1 MKKYLVALCGSC
13 ALMLS
18 SLVWSND
25 DHHGDGHKADAAKD
39 AHAAAPAA
47 KTDTHA
53 AAPAAAAAP
62 ANEVANQTAKP
73 ARKKKGR
80 AAKKAA
86 EAKAHADAG
95 HTATSVISAAEQAK
109 RIRVRERGELASA
122 VDAAQ
127 GGHASAVDTHAP
139 APVAHAAAD
148 HAPAPTSTK
157 SNVPSDG
164 RASAVVEDRYMPTTK
179 AVEAPVVEQSSYSL
193 IDRHPAEYVRPAGEV
208 ASREAEPTSSHAS
221 SSHAETPARVVVAEP
236 RQMSEPVAAA
246 PAPHTAAAPVSAPAP
261 VPSPAPATYVQ
272 DPALACN
279 PPLKSEVAALFDRWN
294 ASLRTGDPKKVVAN
308 YAPYSVLLPTVSNR
322 ARFTAAEKEDYFHH
336 FLERKPEG
344 RIDDRVIEVDCNSAT
359 DSGLYTFRFS
369 DGSSVRARYSFSYK
383 RVGNDWLIS
392 SHHSSGM
399 PEQPPKVVVQVVEE
413 KPVEKPVPKK
423 PVERSENWQRP
434 DGWVRFP

>member
-1 MKKYLVALCGSC
+1 MMKKYSAAMIGAC
-13 ALMLS
+13 ALMMS

-25 DHHGDGHKADAAKD
+25 APHGDAHKSETAKD

-47 KTDTHA
+47 KAESPVAKADTA
-53 AAPAAAAAP
+53 AAPAP
-62 ANEVANQTAKP
+62 NQSTKP

-86 EAKAHADAG
+86 EASAHADAA
-95 HTATSVISAAEQAK
+95 HVAPSAAAEQAK
-109 RIRVRERGELASA
+109 RIRVRQRGELASA

-127 GGHASAVDTHAP
+127 SGHASAAEPHAVDTHSPAP
-139 APVAHAAAD
+139 AAVAPVAASVTDRSSKNPNA
-148 HAPAPTSTK
+148 
-157 SNVPSDG
+157 NGVSDG
-164 RASAVVEDRYMPTTK
+164 RASAVVEDRYMPVTK
-179 AVEAPVVEQSSYSL
+179 SVETPAVEQSSYSL
-193 IDRHPAEYVRPAGEV
+193 LDRHPAEYVRPAGEMV
-208 ASREAEPTSSHAS
+208 SREAEPVVNHAEPVRV
-221 SSHAETPARVVVAEP
+221 ETPAKVVAVEP
-236 RQMSEPVAAA
+236 RQVVEPVVATSKPTPAQTSAAD
-246 PAPHTAAAPVSAPAP
+246 PVS
-261 VPSPAPATYVQ
+261 TVQ
-272 DPALACN
+272 DSALACN

-344 RIDDRVIEVDCNSAT
+344 KIDDRVIEVDCNSAT
-359 DSGLYTFRFS
+359 DSGLYTFRFA
-369 DGSSVRARYSFSYK
+369 DGTSVRARYSFSYK

-399 PEQPPKVVVQVVEE
+399 PEQPPKVVVQAVEE
-413 KPVEKPVPKK
+413 KAVEKPAPKK
-423 PVERSENWQRP
+423 VVERSENWQRP